1 MKKLLVVDDN
11 ISVLKQINALLE
23 DRYEF
28 FLAKAGA
35 MALKMCPQIKPDAI
49 LLDIEMPEM
58 DGFAVIAQLKADPG
72 LSSIPVVFLSGSTDE
87 ATRKRVLESGAVDL
101 LAKPVDRDRLIPLL
115 ESLMKDSAAGDQ
127 GS

>member
-72 LSSIPVVFLSGSTDE
+72 LSSIPVVFLSALTRQPGNGSLNP
-87 ATRKRVLESGAVDL
+87 ARWIYW
-101 LAKPVDRDRLIPLL
+101 PNRLTGI
-115 ESLMKDSAAGDQ
+115 A
-127 GS
+127 

>member
-1 MKKLLVVDDN
+1 VKKLLVVDDN

-58 DGFAVIAQLKADPG
+58 DGFAVIAQLKADPR

-87 ATRKRVLESGAVDL
+87 ATRKQVLESGAADL
-101 LAKPVDRDRLIPLL
+101 LAKPVDRDRLIQLL
-115 ESLMKDSAAGDQ
+115 ESLLEDSAAPGQ
-127 GS
+127 GA